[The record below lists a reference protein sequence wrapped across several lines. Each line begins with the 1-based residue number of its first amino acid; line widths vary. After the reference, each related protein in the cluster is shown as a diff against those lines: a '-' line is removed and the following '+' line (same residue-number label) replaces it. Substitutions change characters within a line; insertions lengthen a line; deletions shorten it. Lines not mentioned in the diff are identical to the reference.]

1 MFAWSRI
8 VRGVCVIG
16 TSVALGCVVGCGA
29 EPPEEAASVEVDP
42 ASTLEPL
49 AVPGPGADPVPETL
63 PAVVARVN
71 VHEITNEELERAVRS
86 AEIQAGQALP
96 AHLRDQ
102 VYRSV
107 LERLISFRVLLQESE
122 ARGFEIDETV
132 VDERIDS
139 LRANFPTPEAFT
151 AQLATWDTTLDIL
164 RGETR
169 RDLLVERVLDTA
181 VPADIEVD
189 AETARAFYE
198 EHTEQFTS
206 GGGAEA
212 RHILIGLSPDAAE
225 SDTSSARTRAEEIL
239 RDLEAGG
246 DFAELAQAHS
256 EDQAS
261 AANGGELGQV
271 VKGQTVPAFEAALFA
286 LSPGEHSG
294 IVETPFGFHIIELVA
309 LEEATTVPFAEA
321 SVQIREFLVR
331 TEQQARTETFVA
343 ELRASSDIE
352 ILI

>member
-1 MFAWSRI
+1 MFAWSRT
-8 VRGVCVIG
+8 VRGACAVGV
-16 TSVALGCVVGCGA
+16 SVALGCVGGCGA
-29 EPPEEAASVEVDP
+29 QPPDDAPAAVADP

-49 AVPGPGADPVPETL
+49 SVPGPAADPVPETL

-71 VHEITNEELERAVRS
+71 AHEITNVELERAVRS

-102 VYRSV
+102 IYRSV
-107 LERLISFRVLLQESE
+107 LERLVSFRVLLQES
-122 ARGFEIDETV
+122 ASRGLKVDETV
-132 VDERIDS
+132 VDERINS
-139 LRANFPTPEAFT
+139 LKANFPTPEAFET
-151 AQLATWDTTLDIL
+151 QLDSWDTTLDIL

-169 RDLLVERVLDTA
+169 RDLLVERVLETA
-181 VPADIEVD
+181 VPSEVEVD
-189 AETARAFYE
+189 AETARAFYDQ
-198 EHTEQFTS
+198 HMEQFT
-206 GGGAEA
+206 GGGAAQA

-225 SDTSSARTRAEEIL
+225 ADKASARARAEGVL
-239 RDLEAGG
+239 GDLEAGG

-261 AANGGELGQV
+261 AATGGDLGQV

-294 IVETPFGFHIIELVA
+294 VVETPFGFHIIQLMA

-343 ELRASSDIE
+343 ELRTNSDIE

>member
-1 MFAWSRI
+1 M
-8 VRGVCVIG
+8 
-16 TSVALGCVVGCGA
+16 
-29 EPPEEAASVEVDP
+29 
-42 ASTLEPL
+42 
-49 AVPGPGADPVPETL
+49 PETL

-71 VHEITNEELERAVRS
+71 AHEITNEELERAVRS

-96 AHLRDQ
+96 SHLRDQ

-122 ARGFEIDETV
+122 ARGLEVDETV
-132 VDERIDS
+132 VEERIDS
-139 LRANFPTPEAFT
+139 LRANFPTPEAFET
-151 AQLATWDTTLDIL
+151 QLESWDTTLDIL

-169 RDLLVERVLDTA
+169 RDLLVERVLETA
-181 VPADIEVD
+181 VPSDVEVD
-189 AETARAFYE
+189 AETARAFYD

-206 GGGAEA
+206 GGGAQA
-212 RHILIGLSPDAAE
+212 RHILIGLSPDATE
-225 SDTSSARTRAEEIL
+225 SDKSSARARAEEVL
-239 RDLEAGG
+239 SELTAGG

-261 AANGGELGQV
+261 AATGGELGQV

-294 IVETPFGFHIIELVA
+294 VVETPFGFHIIQLVA
-309 LEEATTVPFAEA
+309 LEEATTVPFTEA

-343 ELRASSDIE
+343 ELRANSDIE